1 MRSAL
6 TDQKNFFDKST
17 PAGQTAP
24 MVSIIVISY
33 NTCALTLACLQSIYA
48 QTQRP
53 FEVIVVDNASTDGS
67 AAAIKRDFPDV
78 ILLTETVNH
87 GFGPAHILA
96 VEKAQAPWLLLL
108 NPDTV
113 VLDGALDKLMD
124 FATQTPDA
132 GIWGGRTLYGDG
144 SLNPTSCFARM
155 TLWSIFCRVTGLN
168 ALFRKSRIFNSEYF
182 GNWQRDTERNV
193 DIVTGC
199 LFLIERKNWIR
210 LDGFTQEFSMYGE
223 EVDLCLRARKIGLRP
238 AVTPHAT
245 IIHYGGASQD
255 VRSDKLVRLMKAKI
269 ELIKRHFPAPTRRIG
284 MWMFGLW
291 PLSRRLALTLAGSL
305 SKNGDT
311 KKNAGIWN
319 DVWKRRAEWKDG
331 YS

>member
-24 MVSIIVISY
+24 MVSIIIISY
-33 NTCALTLACLQSIYA
+33 NTCALTLACLKSVYA
-48 QTQRP
+48 ETQHP
-53 FEVIVVDNASTDGS
+53 FELIVVDNASSDGS
-67 AAAIKRDFPDV
+67 AAAIAKEFPDV
-78 ILLTETVNH
+78 ILLSEAVNH
-87 GFGPAHILA
+87 GFGPAHLMA
-96 VEKAQAPWLLLL
+96 VERAKAPWLLLL

-124 FATQTPDA
+124 FAAKTPDA

-155 TLWSIFCRVTGLN
+155 TLWSIFCRVVGLN
-168 ALFRKSRIFNSEYF
+168 ALFRNSRIFNSEYF
-182 GNWQRDTERNV
+182 GNWQRDTEKKV

-199 LFLIERKNWIR
+199 LFLIERKNWIK
-210 LDGFTQEFSMYGE
+210 LDGFTQEFAMYGE
-223 EVDLCLRARKIGLRP
+223 EADLCLRAREIGLSP
-238 AVTPHAT
+238 AVTPEAT

-284 MWMFGLW
+284 MWMFGFW
-291 PLSRRLALTLAGSL
+291 PLSRGLALTLAGFL
-305 SKNGDT
+305 SANDT
-311 KKNAGIWN
+311 MKSNAQIWR
-319 DVWKRRAEWKDG
+319 DVWKRRKEWKRG